1 MSATEKRID
10 KRIAEHIV
18 EIMVEKYEIP
28 AETLDITAE
37 FETMELD
44 SLVLVELAV
53 ILQKHYGVSVDD
65 WEIEAAKTIENTV
78 AMLHDKGVPAPESAA
93 V

>member
-10 KRIAEHIV
+10 MRIAEHIV
-18 EIMVEKYEIP
+18 EILVEKYEIP
-28 AETLDITAE
+28 TETLELTAE

-78 AMLHDKGVPAPESAA
+78 AMLHDKGVPAPASAA